1 MEVKIRKAETKDAEI
16 ITDFNVKMALETEE
30 LSLDPNIVL
39 AGVFNVFND
48 PAKGF
53 YLVAEAQEQVVACLM
68 ITYEWSDWRNAT
80 WWWIQSVYVHPDMR
94 GQRVYKQMYQ
104 YLKRQVKA
112 DPALCGLRLY
122 VDKRNL
128 RAQKV
133 YQNLGMTR
141 EHYELYEEELS

>member
-1 MEVKIRKAETKDAEI
+1 MEVSIRKASIQDAEI
-16 ITDFNVKMALETEE
+16 IADYNVKMALETEE
-30 LSLDPNIVL
+30 LALDPAIVL
-39 AGVFNVFND
+39 AGVYNVFND
-48 PAKGF
+48 AAKGF
-53 YLVAEAQEQVVACLM
+53 YLVAEAKGEIVACLM

-112 DPALCGLRLY
+112 NAAICGLRLY

-133 YQNLGMTR
+133 YQKLGMTR
-141 EHYELYEEELS
+141 DHYELYEEEL